1 MKELITAV
9 REART
14 RDVPALLAELDRA
27 GRRSALAE
35 LKALRKEARSWPW
48 DKQDKIRKALLVAGA
63 GCHTGA
69 AGCAAWIGGRDLQ
82 VWSRPPY
89 SMLLDVLADRD
100 REWLGDVAHRL
111 AERPATAETL
121 YELITGLV
129 KTSQC
134 AVPTADGFVRGWS
147 DALSAS
153 QWQQNRRPLADA
165 LRTDPYLTVLVP
177 RLFEVAEL
185 PSSLLWFDEPDDPSR
200 WHVALALLADEGL
213 LERASLVDAG
223 VARLIRG
230 GKPGELRFFLA
241 LLRRLALT
249 REEEAERVADWTA
262 MAADGISTVAG
273 HAQEVLARLDEHGE
287 LPVRSLVDVSGSLLF
302 RPEKK
307 LVRAQLVLIGKKL
320 RRDPSAAGELL
331 PVVAEAFGHADIDIQ
346 ERAFKLVARHLPT
359 VDTAVREET
368 ALSASLLGPALR
380 SAAAEVFGDLM
391 DDRSVAEPY
400 VELLPSAPVPRRVEA
415 APATLP
421 ELIEELV
428 VLARTASRDAT
439 AFERALDG
447 LVRHSRADR
456 PALTE
461 ALRGALAGSWWL
473 VDEPQSRVEQRLRSE
488 AGITLVLAV
497 LLGRV
502 PVQAVQEGRA
512 AWAGSS
518 VCVHAALKGVMKAR
532 LWEAADAVL
541 TGSAPFLLALPTWHT
556 GSIDPAVLVER
567 LRMYQQL
574 GARPGEADFA
584 QALLRVRRG
593 GHQEAAAAAEAAAGL
608 GTPEGDR
615 LAAWLRIDR
624 PLAAV
629 HRFDLDRQESA
640 ARGWVERQPADWTR
654 RALMASEENP
664 LIQQEFPRSFHWLG
678 SAHTPRHRTCDHW
691 NDHSDSWIATLPE
704 DSETLTAWLL
714 PAIATCVT
722 DEMRDAARPLPGLAE
737 LAGPA
742 AEATHL
748 AVGYALGAR
757 YPEDRLS
764 GVDALLM
771 LAAQQRLDAALLGEQ
786 LALLVGHRLVKLNR
800 LADSART
807 AAATGAYRT
816 VLSVLTPVLPGLLAD
831 RKATARGLSDLLSV
845 AAECAEHCGAV
856 GGGEPIPGL
865 AEAASR
871 GGSSQLVR
879 QAARLKAAWEQ
890 SSGRA

>member
-14 RDVPALLAELDRA
+14 RDVPALLSELDRA

-35 LKALRKEARSWPW
+35 LKALRKEVRGWPW
-48 DKQDKIRKALLVAGA
+48 EKQDRIRKALLVAGA

-89 SMLLDVLADRD
+89 SMLVDVLSDRD
-100 REWLGDVAHRL
+100 PEWLGDVAHRL
-111 AERPATAETL
+111 ADRPGTAEL
-121 YELITGLV
+121 FYELISGLV
-129 KTSQC
+129 KASQC
-134 AVPTADGFVRGWS
+134 AVPTSEGFVRGWA
-147 DALSAS
+147 DALSSS

-165 LRTDPYLTVLVP
+165 LRTDPYLTALVP

-185 PSSLLWFDEPDDPSR
+185 PSSTLWFDEPDDPSR

-213 LERASLVDAG
+213 LERVPLVDAC
-223 VARLIRG
+223 VARLVRG

-241 LLRRLALT
+241 LLRRLGLT

-262 MAADGISTVAG
+262 LAADGISTAAG

-287 LPVRSLVDVSGSLLF
+287 LPVRSLVEVSGSLLF

-346 ERAFKLVARHLPT
+346 ERALKLIARYLPA
-359 VDTAVREET
+359 VDAAVREET

-380 SAAAEVFGDLM
+380 TAAAEVFGDLM
-391 DDRSVAEPY
+391 DAPSAAEPY
-400 VELLPSAPVPRRVEA
+400 MELLPSVPVPRRIEP
-415 APATLP
+415 APATLA
-421 ELIEELV
+421 ELVEELV
-428 VLARTASRDAT
+428 VLARTASRDST

-447 LVRHSRADR
+447 LVRHARTDR

-461 ALRGALAGSWWL
+461 ALRDALAGSWWL
-473 VDEPQSRVEQRLRSE
+473 VDEPQSRVEHRLRSE

-502 PVQAVQEGRA
+502 PMEAVQAGRS

-518 VCVHAALKGVMKAR
+518 VCVHAALQGVLKAR

-567 LRMYQQL
+567 LRTYQQL

-593 GHQEAAAAAEAAAGL
+593 VPQEAAAEAAAGL
-608 GTPEGDR
+608 CTPEGDR
-615 LAAWLRIDR
+615 LAAWLRMDR
-624 PLAAV
+624 PLATV
-629 HRFDLDRQESA
+629 HRYDLDRQEST
-640 ARGWVERQPADWTR
+640 ARGWVERQPTDWTR
-654 RALMASEENP
+654 RALMASGENP
-664 LIQQEFPRSFHWLG
+664 FIQREFPRSFHWLG

-691 NDHSDSWIATLPE
+691 NDQSEPWVATLPE

-714 PAIATCVT
+714 PAMATCVT
-722 DEMRDAARPLPGLAE
+722 DDLKHAAQPLLGLVE
-737 LAGPA
+737 LGGPA
-742 AEATHL
+742 TEAIHL
-748 AVGYALGAR
+748 AVAYALGAR

-771 LAAQQRLDAALLGEQ
+771 LAAQQRLDAMLLGEQ
-786 LALLVGHRLVKLNR
+786 LTLLLDYRLVKPNR
-800 LADSART
+800 LADSARI

-816 VLSVLTPVLPGLLAD
+816 VLSVLAPVLPRLLAD
-831 RKATARGLSDLLSV
+831 KKATTRGLGDLLSV

-865 AEAASR
+865 TETAAR

-879 QAARLKAAWEQ
+879 QAARLRAAWEQ
-890 SSGRA
+890 GSGRT

>member
-14 RDVPALLAELDRA
+14 RDVPALLSELDRA

-35 LKALRKEARSWPW
+35 LKALRKEARGWPW
-48 DKQDKIRKALLVAGA
+48 EKQDGIRKALLVAGA

-89 SMLLDVLADRD
+89 SMLLDVLSDRD

-111 AERPATAETL
+111 ADRPATAETL
-121 YELITGLV
+121 YELITRLV
-129 KTSQC
+129 KASQC
-134 AVPTADGFVRGWS
+134 AVPTTDGFVRGWAE
-147 DALSAS
+147 ALSAS

-165 LRTDPYLTVLVP
+165 LRTDPYLTALVP

-185 PSSLLWFDEPDDPSR
+185 PSSTLWFDEPDDPSR

-213 LERASLVDAG
+213 LERASLVDACA
-223 VARLIRG
+223 ARLIRG
-230 GKPGELRFFLA
+230 GRPGELRFFLA
-241 LLRRLALT
+241 LLRQLVLT

-287 LPVRSLVDVSGSLLF
+287 LSVRALVDVSGSLLF

-331 PVVAEAFGHADIDIQ
+331 PVVAEAFGHADIDVQ
-346 ERAFKLVARHLPT
+346 ERALKLVARHLPS
-359 VDTAVREET
+359 VDASAREET
-368 ALSASLLGPALR
+368 ALSAPLLGPALR
-380 SAAAEVFGDLM
+380 TAAAAVFGDPM
-391 DDRSVAEPY
+391 DGPSAAEPY
-400 VELLPSAPVPRRVEA
+400 VEILPSAPVPRRVEP
-415 APATLP
+415 APATP
-421 ELIEELV
+421 AELVEELV
-428 VLARTASRDAT
+428 ALARTTSWDST

-447 LVRHSRADR
+447 LVRQARTDR

-461 ALRGALAGSWWL
+461 ALRGALAGIWWL
-473 VDEPQSRVEQRLRSE
+473 LDEPQPRVEQRLRSE

-502 PVQAVQEGRA
+502 PMKSVQEGRA

-556 GSIDPAVLVER
+556 GSIDAAVLVER

-593 GHQEAAAAAEAAAGL
+593 DQEAAAAAGAAAGL

-629 HRFDLDRQESA
+629 HRFDLDRQEST
-640 ARGWVERQPADWTR
+640 ARGWLARRPAEWTR
-654 RALMASEENP
+654 RTLMASEENS

-691 NDHSDSWIATLPE
+691 NDRSDSWTATLPE
-704 DSETLTAWLL
+704 DSETLAAWLL
-714 PAIATCVT
+714 PAIASCVT
-722 DEMRDAARPLPGLAE
+722 DEMKEAAQPLPGLVE
-737 LAGPA
+737 LDGPA
-742 AEATHL
+742 GEAIHL

-764 GVDALLM
+764 GVDALLT
-771 LAAQQRLDAALLGEQ
+771 LAARQRLDTALLGEQ
-786 LALLVGHRLVKLNR
+786 LAVLLGHRLVKLNR

-831 RKATARGLSDLLSV
+831 RKAPARGLGDLLSV
-845 AAECAEHCGAV
+845 TAECAEHCGAV
-856 GGGEPIPGL
+856 SGAEPIPGL
-865 AEAASR
+865 ADVAAR
-871 GGSSQLVR
+871 GGSTQLVR

-890 SSGRA
+890 GPGRT